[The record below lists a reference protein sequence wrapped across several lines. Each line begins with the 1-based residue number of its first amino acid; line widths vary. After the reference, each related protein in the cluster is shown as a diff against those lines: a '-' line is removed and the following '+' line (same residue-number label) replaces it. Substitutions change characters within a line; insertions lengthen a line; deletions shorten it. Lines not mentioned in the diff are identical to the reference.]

1 MLISWNTWWGY
12 ACSNQNHGL
21 KMHVDCCWDPNKPT
35 RFRGR
40 CVYSYDLGVF
50 CMPKF
55 WAYENLKKL
64 KKKMSPWIFLD
75 MLIVN
80 MLYSSFV
87 YQSKICPVL
96 GFRWD
101 MCKSVTSHCRSVGF
115 CIVLCVV
122 STLNSLAIQSKACI
136 STAKYKHSPFL
147 WKLCWNCFLIIFSEN
162 TKKQKR
168 TENTLNALN
177 FSRNT
182 TMLLFYV
189 YFTCISV

>member
-1 MLISWNTWWGY
+1 MPVQIRTMAWKCMLTVVEIQTSQLVFEADVFTHMIW
-12 ACSNQNHGL
+12 
-21 KMHVDCCWDPNKPT
+21 
-35 RFRGR
+35 
-40 CVYSYDLGVF
+40 VYFVCLNF
-50 CMPKF
+50 EHMKIK
-55 WAYENLKKL
+55 NIKR
-64 KKKMSPWIFLD
+64 KKMLPWIFLD

-168 TENTLNALN
+168 TENTLHTL
-177 FSRNT
+177 SRNT